1 MLLKISNFFYGNVKL
16 NIWIQLSQIKEK
28 SIFGLWRWEV
38 ILLSYIRLKIRL
50 LKKGKLG
57 RMCSTLR
64 DIRKKTVSHPLRLL
78 PMIYRSRQTN
88 FIWSF
93 SPESSIGDG
102 GAQPLWKSDGIQKS
116 QLSILLSKLWKLFG
130 KIIWWN
136 CLMKSFDGIV

>member
-1 MLLKISNFFYGNVKL
+1 
-16 NIWIQLSQIKEK
+16 
-28 SIFGLWRWEV
+28 
-38 ILLSYIRLKIRL
+38 
-50 LKKGKLG
+50 
-57 RMCSTLR
+57 
-64 DIRKKTVSHPLRLL
+64 
-78 PMIYRSRQTN
+78 MIYRSRQTN

-136 CLMKSFDGIV
+136 CLMKSFDGIVWWNIKALEYGRRETIWAYIIFLRKTGSWWCDSTGTFPVEVSHSIALVLRSYDSLMIFSTNQ